1 MRYIYVFKTSDGIR
15 HTEEMEGES
24 REAVFE
30 ALRRRGIRAIKVMA
44 ADGGKANGEVR
55 VIGVR
60 RRVAAAL
67 VVVAIALT
75 AMVFVWMSGL
85 KGASGDGRGHASARS
100 QPALPL
106 PRQMIPGDRQRI
118 ENAPTNLFATAAEA
132 YLARFAEPGRDFGG
146 LVLTNLTDDAS
157 LAAML
162 NAPILI
168 ADDELTEHIDLKRIT
183 AYIKREM
190 KAYLRGGHTQ
200 AEYLVELVNRQR
212 LEMSI
217 RENAEQRIAQL
228 LSNRGSSADA
238 VYLAWLKVNAQLQS
252 MGIYPLPLPDALR
265 SQQQSLDID

>member
-15 HTEEMEGES
+15 HTEEMDAES

-30 ALRRRGIRAIKVMA
+30 TLRKRGIRAIKVMA

-55 VIGVR
+55 VMGVR
-60 RRVAAAL
+60 RRVAVTL
-67 VVVAIALT
+67 VVAAVVLT
-75 AMVFVWMSGL
+75 AAVVTWISGL
-85 KGASGDGRGHASARS
+85 NRTSGTGSGRTPPHS
-100 QPALPL
+100 QPALSL

-157 LAAML
+157 LAAIL
-162 NAPILI
+162 NEPILI
-168 ADDELTEHIDLKRIT
+168 ADDELTEYIDLKRIT

-217 RENAEQRIAQL
+217 RKNAEQRIAQL
-228 LSNRGSSADA
+228 LSNRASTADA

-265 SQQQSLDID
+265 NQQ